1 MPPDRVSV
9 PGLPATPAFALTD
22 CAGKNQCAAPELMIT
37 LPSLSVLNEACQEVL
52 HPWPKI
58 PCVLRVSMA
67 DMKVRSMASDMLP
80 GVGSA
85 ASIEEASA
93 AAGSAASAWHSRKAR
108 R

>member
-1 MPPDRVSV
+1 
-9 PGLPATPAFALTD
+9 
-22 CAGKNQCAAPELMIT
+22 MIT
-37 LPSLSVLNEACQEVL
+37 LPSPSVLNEACQEVL

-93 AAGSAASAWHSRKAR
+93 AAGSAASAWHKKGQEIVHVAR
-108 R
+108 FAGVSPRPLR